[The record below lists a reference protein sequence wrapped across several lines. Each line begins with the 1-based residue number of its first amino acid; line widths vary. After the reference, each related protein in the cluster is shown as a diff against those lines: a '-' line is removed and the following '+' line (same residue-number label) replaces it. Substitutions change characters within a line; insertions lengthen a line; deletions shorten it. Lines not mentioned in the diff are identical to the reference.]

1 MKKEPIVLAINPGS
15 TSTKFA
21 IYKGSSILLKQSVK
35 HQDDQLLK
43 FPTVFS
49 QAEYRLNEIRKYL
62 TPEHIQQLDAIVG
75 RGGFLRPLSSGTYLV
90 NEKMIEELKAAKYG
104 EHASNLGA
112 VLANEM
118 AKGLSIPSFIVDP
131 VVVDELEDV
140 ARLSGIEELE
150 RKSHV
155 HALNIKAVSLKAAK
169 MLSKPLEQLNFVVAH
184 LGGGISIAAHRAGK
198 LVDVNNANNEG
209 PFSPERAG
217 GLPAYQLV
225 KLCYSGNYTEQE
237 MLDKLTRQGGLFSY
251 LGSKDIIEIEKKID
265 NGDQKSRLVLDA
277 MIYQVA
283 KEIGAMATV
292 LEGKVDRIILTGGIA
307 YSEQITEKIIEK
319 VKYIAPVMVIPGE
332 EELEALAFGAQRI
345 LQGIESHKTY

>member
-112 VLANEM
+112 VLANEL
-118 AKGLSIPSFIVDP
+118 ATGLSIPSFIVDP

-140 ARLSGIEELE
+140 ARLSGIVELE

-155 HALNIKAVSLKAAK
+155 HALNIKAVSLKAAE

-184 LGGGISIAAHRAGK
+184 LGGGISVVAHKAGK

-225 KLCYSGNYTEQE
+225 KLCYSGKYTEQE
-237 MLDKLTRQGGLFSY
+237 MLDKLTRKGGLFSY
-251 LGSKDIIEIEKKID
+251 LGSKDIIEIEKKIE
-265 NGDQKSRLVLDA
+265 NGDHKSSMVLDA

-292 LEGKVDRIILTGGIA
+292 LDGQVDRIVLTGGIA
-307 YSEQITEKIIEK
+307 YSEQITKKIIEK

-332 EELEALAFGAQRI
+332 EELEALAFGAQRV